1 MRVSKLLNDAQV
13 RPEQALWSVFCG
25 WSCRAVLTGITGGRE
40 VVGSGSCHVAAAG
53 FATQST

>member
-13 RPEQALWSVFCG
+13 RALGKRGRIMWAELQGCAY
-25 WSCRAVLTGITGGRE
+25 RYHRRRE